1 MPSALTRAP
10 SGENILPDFSSIC
23 VIFTSKLRVVKEK
36 ITRLGVW
43 REKMTHIGEKSGKIF
58 SPLGARVRAEGIFI
72 LWGQF
77 I

>member
-1 MPSALTRAP
+1 M
-10 SGENILPDFSSIC
+10 
-23 VIFTSKLRVVKEK
+23 KEK

-58 SPLGARVRAEGIFI
+58 SLLGARVRAEGIFI

-77 I
+77 IYGGYSIIKQKAIEGGKSRALICIIFQL